1 MRALENA
8 RNEDRKLMV
17 RRGFDG
23 GGDSEQSLVEQID
36 LEQQVDQLQSLA
48 KELKQDNQRERH
60 RVGDRPARPGAA
72 TTGRHADVRQ
82 LPERLGPRRRRQ
94 ALGGPIN
101 ALLAKAI
108 AEVHGAHQPTRPT
121 PIRPNPV
128 SLTAGQYRP
137 RMRST
142 AAP

>member
-23 GGDSEQSLVEQID
+23 GGDSEQSLVERILD

-60 RVGDRPARPGAA
+60 ELAIVLQDQVQQLLVGTRMFANCLSDSVRDAGDKHLAA
-72 TTGRHADVRQ
+72 QID
-82 LPERLGPRRRRQ
+82 
-94 ALGGPIN
+94 
-101 ALLAKAI
+101 ALLAQAI
-108 AEVHGAHQPTRPT
+108 AEVRALTSQLGPP

-128 SLTAGQYRP
+128 SLTSQVNIGLA
-137 RMRST
+137 
-142 AAP
+142 